1 MESFTIQVE
10 RLHGY
15 VEQIREHLLQIREMY
30 QTQVDIQQN
39 RVITF
44 LTVVTTIFLPL
55 TLITGWYGMNFSNM
69 PELGWKYGYL
79 IIIVLAIEVLLAEIC
94 YLKKKKM
101 L

>member
-1 MESFTIQVE
+1 
-10 RLHGY
+10 
-15 VEQIREHLLQIREMY
+15 MY

-79 IIIVLAIEVLLAEIC
+79 IIIVLAIEVLIAEIC